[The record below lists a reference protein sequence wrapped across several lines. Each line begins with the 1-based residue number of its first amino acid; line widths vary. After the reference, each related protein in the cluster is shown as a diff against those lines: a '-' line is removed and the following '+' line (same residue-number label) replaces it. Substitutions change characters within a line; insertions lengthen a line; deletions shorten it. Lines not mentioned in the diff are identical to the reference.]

1 MLAGA
6 GFTGPLWA
14 AMKYDRDAVMRYFRE
29 SEEATDARVRAG
41 IEANRKGDA
50 TLLFVDAEGRACER
64 VHVKIRQKRHDFKHG
79 ANLFGLGET
88 KNGAEA
94 AAAYR
99 ELFAAAFN
107 LATVPFYWITDEPE
121 PGVYRFSKD
130 SPYVYRRPPVDMC
143 LEFCE
148 AHGIEPK
155 AHCLNYVSK
164 NLFPTWVKG
173 SVEREKEL
181 VENHFR
187 TLAERYRRRIRMWE
201 VTNETLDKS
210 ELKDSLSSFFSAPDF
225 IEWNFKTAAKYF
237 PDNTLVINEAHA
249 NVMARYNGRDSD
261 YYKLIEDALGKGC
274 RIDSIGMQ
282 AHWLCKIGN
291 KNFNDRVK
299 TMYDPNAM
307 FTLLDTYATLGKP
320 IQITE
325 TTIPAFSE
333 DPGDEAVQAELLR
346 KLYSIWFSHP
356 AMEAIIYWD
365 MSDAYTWLRTMR
377 GSLCR
382 RDMSPKPAYNAVRDL
397 FGREWRTDMECEAPG
412 GRLPF
417 RGFCGT
423 YEVEAVS
430 NGRTVKHEF
439 HVGRGSGEQ
448 KICLIV

>member
-1 MLAGA
+1 M
-6 GFTGPLWA
+6 WA
-14 AMKYDRDAVMRYFRE
+14 AMKYDRDVVIRYFRE
-29 SEEATDARVRAG
+29 SEEAMDARVKAG
-41 IEANRKGDA
+41 IEANRKGD
-50 TLLFVDAEGRACER
+50 
-64 VHVKIRQKRHDFKHG
+64 
-79 ANLFGLGET
+79 
-88 KNGAEA
+88 
-94 AAAYR
+94 
-99 ELFAAAFN
+99 
-107 LATVPFYWITDEPE
+107 
-121 PGVYRFSKD
+121 
-130 SPYVYRRPPVDMC
+130 
-143 LEFCE
+143 
-148 AHGIEPK
+148 
-155 AHCLNYVSK
+155 
-164 NLFPTWVKG
+164 
-173 SVEREKEL
+173 
-181 VENHFR
+181 
-187 TLAERYRRRIRMWE
+187 
-201 VTNETLDKS
+201 
-210 ELKDSLSSFFSAPDF
+210 
-225 IEWNFKTAAKYF
+225 
-237 PDNTLVINEAHA
+237 
-249 NVMARYNGRDSD
+249 
-261 YYKLIEDALGKGC
+261 
-274 RIDSIGMQ
+274 
-282 AHWLCKIGN
+282 
-291 KNFNDRVK
+291 
-299 TMYDPNAM
+299 
-307 FTLLDTYATLGKP
+307 ATLGKP